1 MKLGKNKPVNIYTH
15 SCYAFATVHVHGS
28 IYQERG
34 LLTAEGKDI
43 KNKAEILDL
52 VTAIWEPV
60 RLAIIHSP
68 GHQKGNTLEAVGNC
82 LGDAAAWEAALTE
95 SKSALALWILIDP
108 LLPPEPNYTLKD
120 LEWISRKGR
129 SMIPGQKWF
138 QDPEGKILLP
148 AALGQIGRA
157 SCRERVCLYV

>member
-1 MKLGKNKPVNIYTH
+1 M
-15 SCYAFATVHVHGS
+15 
-28 IYQERG
+28 
-34 LLTAEGKDI
+34 EGKDI

-148 AALGQIGRA
+148 AALGQHMVHLLHQGTPLGKAKMAELVREEVQGTRA
-157 SCRERVCLYV
+157 GKRDRGDG